1 MTSDLKIS
9 KVAGETGGTAESVD
23 QTTQF
28 LRKDGVYA
36 QPSRCDGVF
45 AFNGGTDTAGSAPV
59 ISSPGFVS
67 GTASQLSDT
76 TRDYE
81 VYFQIGTGGGTVGL
95 SIGPTS
101 TPANAILTSAVGV
114 NGELI
119 RVRLPAGWYLKIT
132 VATSTIADQ
141 IAIGC

>member
-1 MTSDLKIS
+1 MATTLLTSIQGSPLEVGEVVGTFGEVITAN
-9 KVAGETGGTAESVD
+9 AGTS
-23 QTTQF
+23 
-28 LRKDGVYA
+28 
-36 QPSRCDGVF
+36 
-45 AFNGGTDTAGSAPV
+45 TAGSAPV
-59 ISSPGFVS
+59 ISSPGFAS
-67 GTASQLSDT
+67 GTASQLSDL

-81 VYFQIGTGGGTVGL
+81 VYFQIGTGGGTVTL
-95 SIGPTS
+95 SMGAAAAGT
-101 TPANAILTSAVGV
+101 AVAILTSAVGV